1 VNGPCLEA
9 KLSSTLTLTRPLN
22 FVEVRSDNEK
32 IAVDLD
38 IVPVERPETV
48 F

>member
-1 VNGPCLEA
+1 MLGREA
-9 KLSSTLTLTRPLN
+9 EFNVDAHETVE

-32 IAVDLD
+32 IAVNLD
-38 IVPVERPETV
+38 VVPVERPETV

>member
-1 VNGPCLEA
+1 MLESEA
-9 KLSSTLTLTRPLN
+9 EFNVDAHETVD

-32 IAVDLD
+32 IAVNLD
-38 IVPVERPETV
+38 VVPVERPETV